1 VKGWRIRVES
11 REVTIHAKCFES
23 FAPLRG
29 TLCLLVF
36 LLIGCEVKFCSIVST
51 SMEYPVVLVHSEE
64 GYAVGCPSIPGC
76 WSQGAT
82 REEALANI
90 QDAIRSVLE
99 VTQELEWQQWMEE
112 GLTVETT
119 SVELSHA

>member
-1 VKGWRIRVES
+1 M
-11 REVTIHAKCFES
+11 
-23 FAPLRG
+23 RG

-36 LLIGCEVKFCSIVST
+36 LLIGCEANFSFIAAVS
-51 SMEYPVVLVHSEE
+51 MVYPVVLVHSEE
-64 GYAVGCPSIPGC
+64 RYAVGCPSISGC
-76 WSQGAT
+76 WSQGST

-112 GLTVETT
+112 GMTVETT
-119 SVELSHA
+119 SVELSHV